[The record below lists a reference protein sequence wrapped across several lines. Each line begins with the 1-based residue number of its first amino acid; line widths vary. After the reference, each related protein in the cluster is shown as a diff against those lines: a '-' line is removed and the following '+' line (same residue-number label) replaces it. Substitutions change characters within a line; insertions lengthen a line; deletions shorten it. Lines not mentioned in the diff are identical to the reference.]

1 MIVINMPGGAIQN
14 IAGGDLLWFRNAFAS
29 EWKGATML
37 RLGGD
42 RIYSIEPID
51 DLSEKFTASG
61 VSLAAFSAP
70 DARMKLI
77 VNIRNVRQVTAS
89 DPEIYHENARAVLV
103 FSPAIKLA
111 VRETP
116 DDANEKLHE
125 AKASV

>member
-1 MIVINMPGGAIQN
+1 MAPPSRARGRPKRNLTAGEAMIVINMPGGAIQN
-14 IAGGDLLWFRNAFAS
+14 IAEGDLLWFRNAFAS

-61 VSLAAFSAP
+61 VSLATFSAP

-77 VNIRNVRQVTAS
+77 VNGMFGR
-89 DPEIYHENARAVLV
+89 
-103 FSPAIKLA
+103 
-111 VRETP
+111 
-116 DDANEKLHE
+116 
-125 AKASV
+125 

>member
-1 MIVINMPGGAIQN
+1 MVVINMPGGAVEN
-14 IAGGDLLWFRNAFAS
+14 IAETDLLWFRNAFAS

-42 RIYSIEPID
+42 RIYSIESIG
-51 DLSEKFTASG
+51 DLTEKFTASE
-61 VSLAAFSAP
+61 VPLATFSAP

-77 VNIRNVRQVTAS
+77 VNARNVRQVTPS
-89 DPEIYHENARAVLV
+89 DPKIYHENARAVLI

-116 DDANEKLHE
+116 DDANEKLSE
-125 AKASV
+125 AKASI